1 MAYETEMAANASL
14 ISRLGLE
21 HLPPDRPVLIAGPT
35 ASGKSALALEIAEA
49 AGGVILNADAL
60 QVFDGWQVLTAR
72 PDAADLARAPHAL
85 YGHIPYNGDYSVGH
99 WLRDVAP
106 YLSGDTRPIIVGGTG
121 LYLTALT
128 EGLAEIPHT
137 PPAIRQ
143 EADALPLPA
152 LIAALDSETAS
163 RIDLKN
169 RARVQRAW
177 EVLHATGRPLATWQ
191 DETPQ
196 PLLPLSQAEA
206 FLFDAPK
213 DWLDPRIERRFD
225 LMLAGGALE
234 EARAMLPRWNPAF
247 LSSKAI
253 GAPELIAHLRGE
265 MTLDEARQAAVIATR
280 QFAKR
285 QRTWFKA
292 RMRNWRVI
300 PNLST
305 G

>member
-1 MAYETEMAANASL
+1 M
-14 ISRLGLE
+14 
-21 HLPPDRPVLIAGPT
+21 
-35 ASGKSALALEIAEA
+35 
-49 AGGVILNADAL
+49 
-60 QVFDGWQVLTAR
+60 
-72 PDAADLARAPHAL
+72 
-85 YGHIPYNGDYSVGH
+85 
-99 WLRDVAP
+99 
-106 YLSGDTRPIIVGGTG
+106 
-121 LYLTALT
+121 
-128 EGLAEIPHT
+128 
-137 PPAIRQ
+137 
-143 EADALPLPA
+143 
-152 LIAALDSETAS
+152 
-163 RIDLKN
+163 
-169 RARVQRAW
+169 
-177 EVLHATGRPLATWQ
+177 LHATGRPLATWQ

-234 EARAMLPRWNPAF
+234 EARAMLPRWNPAL

>member
-49 AGGVILNADAL
+49 AGRVILNADAL

>member
-49 AGGVILNADAL
+49 AGRVILNADAL

-137 PPAIRQ
+137 PPAIRL

>member
-1 MAYETEMAANASL
+1 MADDSEMTMPATTPA
-14 ISRLGLE
+14 
-21 HLPPDRPVLIAGPT
+21 LPDVRQIAPDRPVLIAGPT
-35 ASGKSALALEIAEA
+35 ASGKSALALAIAESG
-49 AGGVILNADAL
+49 GGVIVNADAL
-60 QVFDGWQVLTAR
+60 QVFGGWRILTAR
-72 PDAADLARAPHAL
+72 PDDSDLARAPHAL
-85 YGHIPYNGDYSVGH
+85 YGHVPYDADYSVGH

-106 YLSGDTRPIIVGGTG
+106 YLTGDARPIIVGGTG
-121 LYLTALT
+121 LYFTALT
-128 EGLAEIPHT
+128 EGLAEIPPT

-152 LIAALDSETAS
+152 LIAGLDSETAG

-191 DETPQ
+191 DNTPP

-206 FLFDAPK
+206 FVFDAPK
-213 DWLDPRIERRFD
+213 DWLTPRIEQRFD
-225 LMLAGGALE
+225 LMLEGGALE
-234 EARAMLPRWNPAF
+234 EARAMLPRWDPAL

-253 GAPELIAHLRGE
+253 GAPELIAHLRGD

-285 QRTWFKA
+285 QRTWFRA